1 MSDFGIQEK
10 THILCFRQN
19 CIHIHAMAVSV
30 YTSISLSEKNEIK
43 TAIKQEVF
51 ATVLTWHF
59 DWVQEKIYYGWKAK
73 WRNTSWWHSR
83 NLKTFIWIKL
93 DFIKQI
99 SPEHHESLK

>member
-30 YTSISLSEKNEIK
+30 YTSISLFEKNEIK

-51 ATVLTWHF
+51 IQLF
-59 DWVQEKIYYGWKAK
+59 
-73 WRNTSWWHSR
+73 
-83 NLKTFIWIKL
+83 
-93 DFIKQI
+93 
-99 SPEHHESLK
+99 